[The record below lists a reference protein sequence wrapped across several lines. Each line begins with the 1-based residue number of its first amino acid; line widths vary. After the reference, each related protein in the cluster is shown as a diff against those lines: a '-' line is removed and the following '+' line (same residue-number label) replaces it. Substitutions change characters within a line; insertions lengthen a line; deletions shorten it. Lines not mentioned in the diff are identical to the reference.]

1 MTQAAA
7 SSPLVVAAVL
17 TLIAALMHLLVIVQ
31 GPRGYRWAG
40 AGTRIVAAA
49 QAGKQYP
56 AAITGVI
63 CMVLMAW
70 ATYALSGAGVIAPL
84 PLLRP
89 VLVAVTSV
97 FLLRAL
103 LGPLLLIGNG
113 RSARFVWV
121 SSGLCLL
128 YGLLYLIGLVQRWDV
143 LTT

>member
-1 MTQAAA
+1 MTRSAA
-7 SSPLVVAAVL
+7 SSPLAFAAVL

-40 AGTRIVAAA
+40 AGNRIVAAA
-49 QAGKQYP
+49 KAGKQYP

-70 ATYALSGAGVIAPL
+70 ATYALSGAGLIAPL

-121 SSGLCLL
+121 SSALCLL
-128 YGLLYLIGLVQRWDV
+128 YGLLYLIGLVQRWNV